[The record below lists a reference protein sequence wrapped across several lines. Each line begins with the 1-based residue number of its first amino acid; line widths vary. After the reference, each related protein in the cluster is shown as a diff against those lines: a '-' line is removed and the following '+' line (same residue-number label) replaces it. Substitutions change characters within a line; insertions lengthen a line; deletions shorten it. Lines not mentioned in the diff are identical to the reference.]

1 MPNSYIGVIV
11 CLHRLVSS
19 FAEGFAMSKLRRVF
33 TAGLVVA
40 AGSIIYANTDAITD
54 ISAYYGFEDIEI
66 IKLDPGVESL
76 NIVDLNNDGL
86 NDIVVGNNRKS
97 KIELLIQNKNRT
109 TISKGQIGR
118 TAPEADINELT
129 ETRLFSREELLVTA
143 RLANLVTGD
152 LNGDGMVDLAFYGEP
167 KGLYVVLQKAES
179 VDEKSSLNWQRLE
192 KIKISDGLFGTSTLV
207 CRDINSDGRD
217 DLILAARDSIYV
229 IRQNNS
235 GQLDEP
241 LKYATTA
248 QPLAIKVGDIDGDG
262 RKDLILITDDKER
275 CLHVRFGLAGGQ
287 LSPQMRFFIEKPTAI
302 QLVDYDETK
311 GDEILIIEQASG
323 RLSSYTLSAVTQE
336 TNKDFPVLSYPL
348 EVSNENRKR
357 DLVTGDFD
365 GDSLVDV
372 VISNPDSAEISFYRQ
387 NSSSG
392 LEESIRFPA
401 FSDITC
407 LDSLD
412 INEDGKAEL
421 AVLSIKEKII
431 GISKYEEGRLT
442 FPKPLETEGEPVG
455 MRLGDMDGDKRI
467 DCACILRDE
476 DDIRSFQVLYNIGDS
491 RDREASTVVTLQK
504 LLANPDGLKIV
515 DVDQDGMND
524 VLVFQEYE
532 DPILI
537 RQVGSGNFEVVDS
550 PKSQASLIKSASM
563 RSTTTADINADG
575 QEELLVAQRNFARSL
590 LFEDGTYWHI
600 IDQYNAKNRDD
611 DILTLGVFDIDGNG
625 TLEILLLEGKKGYLQ
640 ILKASTDK
648 TYRFDCQLEVN
659 KWNSTRNLKMLFAPL
674 NVGQNSSI
682 VLFDGDKFSVITPP
696 DFAVNGSYTHN
707 VQWLFSYETQI
718 KDGRYGRVAAGDIN
732 SDGTDDIVMVEH
744 KKNHI
749 EILALDKS
757 KTIFKPISA
766 MRFKVFEEKSYRD
779 SQKRATVEPRE
790 IQIEDVTGDGAE
802 DLIIIVHD
810 RIIIYPQDS

>member
-1 MPNSYIGVIV
+1 MPKGYIGVIV

-19 FAEGFAMSKLRRVF
+19 FTEGFAMLRLRRVF
-33 TAGLVVA
+33 TAAFVVA
-40 AGSIIYANTDAITD
+40 VGSIIYANSDVITD
-54 ISAYYGFEDIEI
+54 ISSYYGFADIEI
-66 IKLDPGVESL
+66 IKLDTGVENL

-109 TISKGQIGR
+109 DIVKGKIDV
-118 TAPEADINELT
+118 TSTEADINELA

-152 LNGDGMVDLAFYGEP
+152 LNGDGMVDLAYYGEP
-167 KGLYVVLQKAES
+167 KGLYVVLQKS
-179 VDEKSSLNWQRLE
+179 TSSDKQDTLNWQRLE
-192 KIKISDGLFGTSTLV
+192 KIKISDGLFGISTLV
-207 CRDINSDGRD
+207 CEDITGDGRD

-229 IRQNNS
+229 IRQNKS
-235 GQLDEP
+235 GQLGEP

-248 QPLAIKVGDIDGDG
+248 QPLAVKVGDIDGDD
-262 RKDLILITDDKER
+262 RKDLILITDDKEQ

-302 QLVDYDETK
+302 TLADYDETK

-323 RLSSYTLSAVTQE
+323 RLSSYTLSAVTQAAYE
-336 TNKDFPVLSYPL
+336 DFPVLSYPL

-365 GDSLVDV
+365 GDGLTDV
-372 VISNPDSAEISFYRQ
+372 IISNPDSAEISFYRQ
-387 NSSSG
+387 NSNSG

-407 LDSLD
+407 MDSFD
-412 INEDGKAEL
+412 INGDGKAEL
-421 AVLSIKEKII
+421 AVLSIKENII

-442 FPKPLETEGEPVG
+442 FPKPLETEGEPIG

-467 DCACILRDE
+467 DFACVLRDE
-476 DDIRSFQVLYNIGDS
+476 NDVRSFKVFYNIGNS
-491 RDREASTVVTLQK
+491 KHRQASTAVTLQK
-504 LLANPDGLKIV
+504 LLANPDGLKIL

-537 RQVGSGNFEVVDS
+537 RQVSRGTFEVVES
-550 PKSQASLIKSASM
+550 PKSQASLIKSAAM
-563 RSTTTADINADG
+563 RSTTTADIDADG
-575 QEELLVAQRNFARSL
+575 QDELLVAQRNFSRSL
-590 LFEDGTYWHI
+590 VFKDGTYWHI

-611 DILTLGVFDIDGNG
+611 EILTLGVFDIDGNG
-625 TLEILLLEGKKGYLQ
+625 KLEILLLEGKKGYLQ

-648 TYRFDCQLEVN
+648 TYRFDSQLEVN
-659 KWNSTRNLKMLFAPL
+659 KWNTTKNLKMLFAPL
-674 NVGQNSSI
+674 SAGQNSSV
-682 VLFDGDKFSVITPP
+682 VLFDGDKFSVITPTQ
-696 DFAVNGSYTHN
+696 FAVSDSFAHDI
-707 VQWLFSYETQI
+707 QWLFSYETQI
-718 KDGRYGRVAAGDIN
+718 KDGRYGRMAAGDIN

-757 KTIFKPISA
+757 ETVFKPISA
-766 MRFKVFEEKSYRD
+766 MRFKVFEEKSYQD
-779 SQKRATVEPRE
+779 SQKRPTVEPRE
-790 IQIEDVTGDGAE
+790 IQIADVTGDGAE

-810 RIIIYPQDS
+810 RIIIYPQDF